1 MWLVLFKTL
10 EGIPY
15 YGDEP
20 DVPKILPDPRVEMY
34 NFNIDEKHYE
44 SFEEDFVEPVD
55 KLCDALLDFSEAD
68 YLGTRKCAKLR
79 EWLEERLVRDVPEF
93 LKPIYEKMFEFTS
106 KAIEYDTGIIIQ
118 L

>member
-10 EGIPY
+10 ESIPC

-20 DVPKILPDPRVEMY
+20 DVPEVLPDPRVEIY
-34 NFNIDEKHYE
+34 NFNIDEKYYE
-44 SFEEDFVEPVD
+44 FFEEDFVEPVD
-55 KLCDALLDFSEAD
+55 KLCEALMDFSEAD
-68 YLGTRKCAKLR
+68 YLGAEKCVKLR
-79 EWLEERLVRDVPEF
+79 EWLGERLVRDVPKF
-93 LKPIYEKMFEFTS
+93 LKPIYEKIFEFAS